1 VAGVGVDHAASYR
14 AGRPAAALR
23 GLVDVYVGYDI
34 VGPPGVHR
42 GLPSRHVTFVVALE
56 EITVTAPDAGG
67 GTLTAAALVGGMHD
81 RPALITH
88 SGVQTGVQL
97 GVTPAGARA
106 LFGLPAGELAGLV
119 VPLDAVLPRAA
130 ELADRLATARR
141 WPERFAA
148 VDEVLLGAVR
158 DRSGRGV
165 AGSPEVGH
173 AWRRLQAASGAAS
186 VTALAGEVGWSR
198 RHLAERFRREI
209 GLPPKVGARVLRFA
223 RARTELLRPGPAGT
237 APRLADVA
245 VACGYADQAH
255 LTREWRDLAGCTPS
269 AWLAEEAP
277 WLRGPSSGRTDEDLP
292 IGQDLPFV
300 QDAGRLP
307 AAG

>member
-1 VAGVGVDHAASYR
+1 VARVGVDHTASYR

-23 GLVDVYVGYDI
+23 GLVDSYVGYQL

-56 EITVTAPDAGG
+56 ELAVTYPDDGG
-67 GTLTAAALVGGMHD
+67 GVLRAAAMVGGLHH

-97 GVTPAGARA
+97 GVTPAGVRA
-106 LFGLPAGELAGLV
+106 LFGVPSGELTGLV

-130 ELADRLATARR
+130 ELADRLAAAPG
-141 WPERFAA
+141 WPARFA
-148 VDEVLLGAVR
+148 VLDDVLLDAVG
-158 DRSGRGV
+158 RSGRGG
-165 AGSPEVGH
+165 ATSPEVGH

-209 GLPPKVGARVLRFA
+209 GLPPKVAARVLRFE
-223 RARTELLRPGPAGT
+223 RARGELLRPGPGGT
-237 APRLADVA
+237 TPRLADVA
-245 VACGYADQAH
+245 HACGYADQAH
-255 LTREWRDLAGCTPS
+255 LTREWRGLAGCTPS

-277 WLRGPSSGRTDEDLP
+277 WLHGPSLDEW
-292 IGQDLPFV
+292 DLPFV
-300 QDAGRLP
+300 QDAEGLP

>member
-1 VAGVGVDHAASYR
+1 VTGVGVDHTASYR

-23 GLVDVYVGYDI
+23 GLVDAYLGYQI
-34 VGPPGVHR
+34 AGPPGVHR

-56 EITVTAPDAGG
+56 EITVTAPTAGG
-67 GTLTAAALVGGMHD
+67 GVLTATAMVGGMHD

-97 GVTPAGARA
+97 GVTAAGARA
-106 LFGLPAGELAGLV
+106 LFGVPAGELTGLV

-130 ELADRLATARR
+130 ELADRLATAGD
-141 WPERFAA
+141 WPARFA
-148 VDEVLLGAVR
+148 VLDDVLLAAVLG
-158 DRSGRGV
+158 RSGRG
-165 AGSPEVGH
+165 AEASPEVGH

-209 GLPPKVGARVLRFA
+209 GLPPKVAARVLRFE
-223 RARTELLRPGPAGT
+223 RARHELLRPGPAG
-237 APRLADVA
+237 AVPRLADVA

-255 LTREWRDLAGCTPS
+255 LTREWRDLAGCTPTT
-269 AWLAEEAP
+269 WLAEEAP
-277 WLRGPSSGRTDEDLP
+277 WLHGPTPEGTAA
-292 IGQDLPFV
+292 GGDLPFV
-300 QDAGRLP
+300 QDDEGLP